1 MLQLTEN
8 TALLTILRPI
18 LGTAYMW
25 EMFAC
30 NGWTNSWVPKA
41 TQVRHPKQSPISP
54 PRFTAAKARAQLKGI
69 TQAPTPAPHEKGFK
83 TRVNINRS
91 LTAAFHSKQET
102 VQQPSGRAHQQQP
115 HVHQLQMS
123 TQPPYSTCNACNC
136 SHMGYW
142 GHSIFLKQCVV
153 HRIISKTHHG
163 TFLQAAPQSS
173 KNNPVF
179 LSSSIKTIHGHT
191 ESCPIPPY
199 VTPLTETKK
208 NPGKCH

>member
-91 LTAAFHSKQET
+91 LTAAFHSKQEP

-136 SHMGYW
+136 SHMSYW

-153 HRIISKTHHG
+153 HRIISKTPPRHVS
-163 TFLQAAPQSS
+163 T
-173 KNNPVF
+173 
-179 LSSSIKTIHGHT
+179 SSST
-191 ESCPIPPY
+191 
-199 VTPLTETKK
+199 VF
-208 NPGKCH
+208 